1 MIKERVIKLLEFK
14 GIPKEKFYD
23 KIGVTS
29 ANFRGN
35 AKKTPLNSTTIENI
49 LSEIPDLNLDWLLT
63 GSGSMIKSE
72 DKSSI
77 SQNITGNS
85 NTQSGKNTSIAGN
98 YSEKIEKL
106 EAKLQEYEE
115 KLAEKDRTISQLVNL
130 MSSK

>member
-14 GIPKEKFYD
+14 GIPKEKFYE

-35 AKKTPLNSTTIENI
+35 AKKTPLNSTAIENI
-49 LSEIPDLNLDWLLT
+49 LSEIPDLNLEWLLT
-63 GSGSMIKSE
+63 GDGSMLKSE
-72 DKSSI
+72 EKSPI

-85 NTQSGKNTSIAGN
+85 NVQSGKNTSIAGD
-98 YSEKIEKL
+98 SKKKIEQL
-106 EAKLQEYEE
+106 EAKLVEYEE
-115 KLAEKDRTISQLVNL
+115 KLAEKDKTISQLVNL